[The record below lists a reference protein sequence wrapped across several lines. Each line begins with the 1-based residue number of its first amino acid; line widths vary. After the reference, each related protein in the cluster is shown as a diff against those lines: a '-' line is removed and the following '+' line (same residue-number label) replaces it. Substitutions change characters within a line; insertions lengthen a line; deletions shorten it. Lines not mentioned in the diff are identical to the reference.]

1 MPARSREL
9 LLSSMLGTAKMA
21 DCKNVEELQF
31 LFSGGK
37 RIIRTYDNF
46 TSGLKV
52 PGKLRPVRI
61 PGGVVLQD
69 TFFTMRDS

>member
-1 MPARSREL
+1 
-9 LLSSMLGTAKMA
+9 MLGTAKMA

-31 LFSGGK
+31 LFSNGK
-37 RIIRTYDNF
+37 SIVRSYDDF
-46 TSGLKV
+46 TPGLKV

-69 TFFTMRDS
+69 TFFTMRNS

>member
-1 MPARSREL
+1 
-9 LLSSMLGTAKMA
+9 MLGTAKMA

-31 LFSGGK
+31 LFSDGK
-37 RIIRTYDNF
+37 RIIRTYDDF
-46 TSGLKV
+46 RPGLKV

-69 TFFTMRDS
+69 TFFTMRNN